1 MPRKRERFERSD
13 VPVASTTRSVVG
25 AVVCVVVLA
34 AAALV
39 GYLAW
44 TRATAES
51 RLGDHDLQDALSS
64 QASAVVPDG
73 GYAAASD
80 EIECVLLL
88 TTSGFDEGATLES
101 ARILAINTTQGT
113 ATLATLPVET
123 GVGDAADAQTISS
136 LYSSQGADEAVPAI
150 SSAANVSLAH
160 VIVATEDALDEA
172 ASLAGSSASELVRSA
187 SGLLSKM
194 KTDLDAEGLL
204 SLAETL
210 SSIGVAN
217 LATVDAPLVAETTTD
232 EEGNTVETGRQ
243 IIDRVQLDLALGLLV
258 PAA

>member
-1 MPRKRERFERSD
+1 M
-13 VPVASTTRSVVG
+13 
-25 AVVCVVVLA
+25 
-34 AAALV
+34 
-39 GYLAW
+39 
-44 TRATAES
+44 
-51 RLGDHDLQDALSS
+51 
-64 QASAVVPDG
+64 
-73 GYAAASD
+73 
-80 EIECVLLL
+80 
-88 TTSGFDEGATLES
+88 
-101 ARILAINTTQGT
+101 
-113 ATLATLPVET
+113 
-123 GVGDAADAQTISS
+123 
-136 LYSSQGADEAVPAI
+136 
-150 SSAANVSLAH
+150 
-160 VIVATEDALDEA
+160 IVATEDVLDEA